1 MKVKEIEISGKK
13 YTLTANRSIIKTVH
27 SICPELISLVNSE
40 EVDETVE
47 NLVGVNIFANLDVLF
62 YNMIKIAHPNIN
74 KEKSDE
80 ILEKFEEE
88 YEGVTNNL
96 IKFALSVFQSGDQ
109 IKKKKIDW

>member
-13 YTLTANRSIIKTVH
+13 YTLTANRRIIKTLY
-27 SICPELISLVNSE
+27 SICPEMLEMQDDNKEIDNRAGINVY
-40 EVDETVE
+40 
-47 NLVGVNIFANLDVLF
+47 ANLDVLF
-62 YNMIKIAHPNIN
+62 YDMIKIAHSNIT

-88 YEGVTNNL
+88 YEEVESKL
-96 IKFALSVFQSGDQ
+96 IDLALSVFQSGDQ